1 MNQNPNKNPNN
12 ISPNE
17 LSINNNSAPN
27 LSYSP
32 AQYKQGVFKD
42 PRMSG
47 RGGGEASLVGSK
59 NAMNATDGRNA
70 LIQKNETL
78 YIAAQ
83 YISNTVSVMYISAFI
98 SLIVLRDRK
107 WFYILLIVFIVNVLG
122 TLFKVFLMRFD
133 YGFLR
138 RPGTCIDEDM
148 TYDFL
153 ESNFILEEIKK
164 KVNSSDYNIMGF
176 PSMHMIRATTI
187 LALTYLFFPKYKKIT
202 GIVAPIYLALLAWSR
217 MYLNC
222 HTILQ
227 VIGGLIVGIVA
238 AKISFNMCK

>member
-1 MNQNPNKNPNN
+1 MLYYVSDMNVVSSDKFYIPT
-12 ISPNE
+12 ISPSNKTK
-17 LSINNNSAPN
+17 
-27 LSYSP
+27 SP
-32 AQYKQGVFKD
+32 AQYKQGGFKD
-42 PRMSG
+42 SMMPRG
-47 RGGGEASLVGSK
+47 AGGEVSLIGSK
-59 NAMNATDGRNA
+59 NTMNATDGRNA

-78 YIAAQ
+78 YMIAQ
-83 YISNTVSVMYISAFI
+83 YISNGVSVMYISLFI
-98 SLIVLRDRK
+98 SLIVLRDKK

-133 YGFLR
+133 YGFLH
-138 RPGTCIDEDM
+138 RPGTCVDEYM

-153 ESNFILEEIKK
+153 ESNFILDEIKK
-164 KVNSSDYNIMGF
+164 KVDPSEYNVMGF
-176 PSMHMIRATTI
+176 PSIHMIRATTI

-227 VIGGLIVGIVA
+227 LIGGVILGTVA
-238 AKISFNMCK
+238 AKISFNICK